1 MISEKTAGADDIPL
15 EAVIKADPHTTAGML
30 YELFET
36 IGEEKEMLIEWN
48 ERETPRERRM

>member
-48 ERETPRERRM
+48 ERETPR